1 MDQPAWTT
9 PQTNCGRMR
18 TAPTGTISTR
28 SRWSSR
34 ALIVGFALIGA
45 GCWWWSQLPLHHGAL
60 RYGARRLQTAT
71 DDGSIPYRIRLV
83 LALEY
88 MNESSA
94 LDLESS
100 RTVPSTEAAIHF
112 CRAVNT
118 QVGRPQRQQEYPA
131 CFCRSHLACRS
142 LCLRLFSSTCT

>member
-1 MDQPAWTT
+1 
-9 PQTNCGRMR
+9 MR
-18 TAPTGTISTR
+18 TPPTGTSTTR
-28 SRWSSR
+28 RRWSGG
-34 ALIVGFALIGA
+34 ALIVGLALIGA
-45 GCWWWSQLPLHHGAL
+45 GWWSQLYLRSAEPLHHGAL
-60 RYGARRLQTAT
+60 LRNGARRLQTAVA

-94 LDLESS
+94 LSLESS

-118 QVGRPQRQQEYPA
+118 QVGRP
-131 CFCRSHLACRS
+131 
-142 LCLRLFSSTCT
+142 